1 MNFLNLFSYFL
12 MFFSL
17 FLVMWAAYL
26 GFGISKAERRAL
38 ELGNSFK
45 KEADNELVMII
56 FGAKALSTGPSNELA
71 TRLDLAIALG
81 GLNDPINYYVCG
93 GYSAGGNID
102 EAETMRNYVISR
114 GIAPQIVYPNSY
126 SASTR
131 LSIRNFQEEGL
142 GLNTRQIL
150 AVSSGFHAFRII
162 AESNRIGIHLTVAA
176 SSSSPESK
184 NPKIRRVRIFCE
196 ILACMWYSL
205 PIAATKRFNSGS
217 GSLRHRIPDLI
228 INGLKPK
235 VR

>member
-1 MNFLNLFSYFL
+1 MNFLSLSSYFL
-12 MFFSL
+12 MSFGL
-17 FLVMWAAYL
+17 LLVIWAAYL

-45 KEADNELVMII
+45 KEANDELVIII

-81 GLNDPINYYVCG
+81 GLNDPSNYYVCG
-93 GYSAGGNID
+93 AYSAGGNID
-102 EAETMRNYVISR
+102 EAETMRNYLIWW
-114 GIAPQIVYPNSY
+114 GIAPQIVYSNSY
-126 SASTR
+126 SSNTR
-131 LSIRNFQEEGL
+131 LSLRNFQQEGL
-142 GLNTRQIL
+142 ALNTKQIL

-162 AESNRIGIHLTVAA
+162 AESNRIGVHLTVAA
-176 SSSSPESK
+176 SSNSPESK

-205 PIAATKRFNSGS
+205 PIAATKSVNTGS
-217 GSLRHRIPDLI
+217 GSFRHRIPDLI
-228 INGLKPK
+228 INGSKLK